1 MQWIRY
7 DNQTMKHLFSWR
19 HIKVLCFEVREG
31 CEWGPTREQQA
42 PWSRQPINWGKPTK
56 SSCKTISVTIDMATI
71 NLLHT
76 LRKLTKKPHH
86 GACWPYCCNARN
98 WAIQREF
105 QVIIGLILLK
115 LLELCKKTAT
125 PHYSWKLHHPGGYK
139 QFVKSPNALA
149 GWDGKPSSLDKMC
162 SQVMWQQT
170 HIRTHK
176 NGRIY

>member
-56 SSCKTISVTIDMATI
+56 SSCKTISVTFDMASK
-71 NLLHT
+71 LSHT

-98 WAIQREF
+98 WAIQRNF
-105 QVIIGLILLK
+105 K
-115 LLELCKKTAT
+115 LSLASFYLSFWSYARRQLRPITLESCTTRVAINNSLN
-125 PHYSWKLHHPGGYK
+125 PRML
-139 QFVKSPNALA
+139 
-149 GWDGKPSSLDKMC
+149 SLDE
-162 SQVMWQQT
+162 T
-170 HIRTHK
+170 A
-176 NGRIY
+176 NF